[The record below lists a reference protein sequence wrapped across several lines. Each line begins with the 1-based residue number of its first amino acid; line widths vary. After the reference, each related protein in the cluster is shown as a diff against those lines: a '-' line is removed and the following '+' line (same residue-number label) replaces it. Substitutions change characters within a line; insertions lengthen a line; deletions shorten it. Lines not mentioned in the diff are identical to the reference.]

1 MDLLNRGHMLANV
14 SAREAHGSALAGLIR
29 QAEIGEV

>member
-1 MDLLNRGHMLANV
+1 MDLLNRGHMLANM